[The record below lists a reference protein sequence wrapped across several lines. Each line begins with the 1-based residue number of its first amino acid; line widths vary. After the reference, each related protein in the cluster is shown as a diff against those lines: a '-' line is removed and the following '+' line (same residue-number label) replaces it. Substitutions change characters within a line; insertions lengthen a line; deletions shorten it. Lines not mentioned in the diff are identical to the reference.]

1 MDAAFS
7 SAEGESAA
15 VAARFARF
23 ARDEAPGRSELY
35 AEWATGVAA
44 DAEVT
49 ALLGS
54 IPATRRQPP
63 LVFAVTRMLGAP
75 ETSYRDWADWLR
87 QNVDAVVAECS
98 ARSLQTNEP
107 LRCAALLP
115 ALARIDGPLALLE
128 IGASAGLCLYPDL
141 YSYRY
146 RGRRTTALDPIA
158 LDPATALDPDT
169 ARGPDIALDPDTA
182 LDPDIARDP
191 DTALDPASGPS
202 TVLLSSEATGEPPLR
217 MPEVVWRAG
226 IDLEPRDAADPADR
240 SFLTALV
247 WPGETGRA
255 QRITA
260 ALEIAAADPPLL
272 VRADATE
279 PGVVRSLAER
289 APAGATLIVT
299 LPGVLSHM
307 PRAGRERL
315 FAELDELGAGW
326 VSVDPPGSR
335 NHWHPSADP
344 SRWHGFVL
352 VSDGVPLAQVD
363 PLGGFVEWRGG
374 NASAQT

>member
-7 SAEGESAA
+7 SAESESAA

-44 DAEVT
+44 DAGVT

-75 ETSYRDWADWLR
+75 ETSYRDWADWLG

-128 IGASAGLCLYPDL
+128 IGASAGLCLYPDR

-146 RGRRTTALDPIA
+146 RRRGTTALDPTALDPVALDPIA
-158 LDPATALDPDT
+158 LDPATA
-169 ARGPDIALDPDTA
+169 RGPDIALDPAT
-182 LDPDIARDP
+182 
-191 DTALDPASGPS
+191 GPS

-217 MPEVVWRAG
+217 MPEIVWRAG

-299 LPGVLSHM
+299 LPGVLSHI
-307 PRAGRERL
+307 PRVGRGRL

-326 VSVDPPGSR
+326 VSIDPPGSR

-352 VSDGVPLAQVD
+352 VRDGVPLAQVD

-374 NASAQT
+374 NAVAQT